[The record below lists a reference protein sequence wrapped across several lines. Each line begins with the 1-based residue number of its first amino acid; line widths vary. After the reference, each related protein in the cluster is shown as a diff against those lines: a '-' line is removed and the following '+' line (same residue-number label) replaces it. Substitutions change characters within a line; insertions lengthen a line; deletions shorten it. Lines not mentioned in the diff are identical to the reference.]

1 MEKLNSIIFYTLEK
15 SIKTYRQF
23 AQKEISAKGFDI
35 TIDQWLVLKTIQE
48 NSSISQ
54 QQLAVKVFKDFASIT
69 RMIEL
74 LVKRGYL
81 IRNFHKEDRRRFE
94 LILSAEGVTIIK
106 LLQPIIQKNREV
118 ALKNISKSDIQKLD
132 SILSNIIS
140 NINNTAK

>member
-1 MEKLNSIIFYTLEK
+1 METINNIIFYTLEK

>member
-1 MEKLNSIIFYTLEK
+1 MEKINNTIFYTLEK

-23 AQKEISAKGFDI
+23 AQKEISAKGIDI

-48 NSSISQ
+48 DSSISQ

-74 LVKRGYL
+74 LVKKGYL

-106 LLQPIIQKNREV
+106 LLQPIIQNNREV

>member
-1 MEKLNSIIFYTLEK
+1 MEKLNNFIFYTLEK

-23 AQKEISAKGFDI
+23 AQKEISAKGIDI

-48 NSSISQ
+48 DSSISQ
-54 QQLAVKVFKDFASIT
+54 QELAVKVFKDFASIT

-74 LVKRGYL
+74 LVKKGYL

-94 LILSAEGVTIIK
+94 LTLSEEGATIIK
-106 LLQPIIQKNREV
+106 FLEPIIQNNREV

-140 NINNTAK
+140 NINNKAK

>member
-1 MEKLNSIIFYTLEK
+1 MEKLNNIIFYTLEK

-74 LVKRGYL
+74 LVKKGYL

-106 LLQPIIQKNREV
+106 LLQPIIQNNREV

-132 SILSNIIS
+132 SILSNIIL
-140 NINNTAK
+140 NINNPVK

>member
-106 LLQPIIQKNREV
+106 LLQPIIQKPRSSTKKYFKIRYSKIGFYSFKYH
-118 ALKNISKSDIQKLD
+118 LKH
-132 SILSNIIS
+132 
-140 NINNTAK
+140 

>member
-1 MEKLNSIIFYTLEK
+1 MEKLNNIIFYTLEK

-74 LVKRGYL
+74 LVKKGYI

-106 LLQPIIQKNREV
+106 LLQPIIQNNREV

-132 SILSNIIS
+132 SILSNIIL
-140 NINNTAK
+140 NINNPVK